1 MTNAFN
7 YNDFEK
13 TFVEHNGGDDDR
25 LAFLNENE
33 KKNGVPVDVEMN
45 KIIISHTRLLHKFR
59 NAIK

>member
-13 TFVEHNGGDDDR
+13 TFVEHDDDDDDR

-33 KKNGVPVDVEMN
+33 KKNGVPVDVEM
-45 KIIISHTRLLHKFR
+45 KK
-59 NAIK
+59 